1 MQEDLITQ
9 EKMIKI
15 IIYHGHMH
23 KIILNED
30 VRKRDQN
37 SIEVEQKEYFT
48 EST

>member
-1 MQEDLITQ
+1 MQEYLIIK

-30 VRKRDQN
+30 IKDKRQN
-37 SIEVEQKEYFT
+37 PIERNTKN
-48 EST
+48 SGS